1 VTRYPVQFKLV
12 RVNRLGEA
20 TLYFNASDMSLL
32 GEVVK
37 QIKNDSFTISLYS
50 QSDEGSKEIIPY

>member
-1 VTRYPVQFKLV
+1 VQFKLV

-37 QIKNDSFTISLYS
+37 QIKNDSFTISLFS